1 MLLSMY
7 LKLLNLYIPM
17 NFKPFMLFQTK
28 FQNIDCP
35 KCKYIYLRID
45 AHFHPKLAPQYIL
58 GRTSMSKYLTN
69 LRKGKPEN
77 CMQQSCMVWI
87 NYLKFFLVY
96 IPLYF
101 SENNQLF
108 IILLR
113 EKYTQS
119 LCCGFYVCSV
129 KYASQVRP
137 NLRTKTSQ
145 QDIF

>member
-1 MLLSMY
+1 
-7 LKLLNLYIPM
+7 M

-77 CMQQSCMVWI
+77 CMQQQR
-87 NYLKFFLVY
+87 NYLLHSFELSALPGIK
-96 IPLYF
+96 
-101 SENNQLF
+101 S
-108 IILLR
+108 
-113 EKYTQS
+113 
-119 LCCGFYVCSV
+119 
-129 KYASQVRP
+129 
-137 NLRTKTSQ
+137 
-145 QDIF
+145 